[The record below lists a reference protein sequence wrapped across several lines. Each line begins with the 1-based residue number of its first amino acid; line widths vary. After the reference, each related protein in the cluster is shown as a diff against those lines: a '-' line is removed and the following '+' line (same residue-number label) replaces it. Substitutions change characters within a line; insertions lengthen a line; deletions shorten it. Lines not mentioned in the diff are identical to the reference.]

1 MGPISIFLVALIF
14 ILILTARLRVHP
26 FLSLIAASM
35 LVGLLAGEIEGT
47 MGAIEAGMSSIFA
60 EFAIVVTAGSII
72 GIILQRSGATSII
85 ADDIIRIFKKPVLA
99 LFLLGFMFAVPMMC
113 LILAFIIFLPVAKD
127 LSEKLNLKKGVTEG
141 ALALGTMVSF
151 GLIYPSPGIYAFVRD
166 VGPITEISA
175 LRVMVTGVLIA
186 VFVSLVG
193 YLYIMKVFNM
203 KNREDYFRYKAPERN
218 PAVVEVLPT
227 RVACYA
233 PIIIPTILILMRITT
248 HADVFYF
255 IGNPGMALMSG
266 AVVAMTLPTRKFASA
281 DVRAWVEKGIRR
293 SGLVMLDICGGGA
306 LGATLALAG
315 VGEALGNMLITSSV
329 PALFIPFLIGAAIQ
343 TVQGSRMV
351 TLFVASALVVPIMPQ
366 LGLPAEIVLF
376 SMASGTFL
384 ISHFNDPFFWILGDL
399 ADMQTPE
406 ILKTYTMGGIVMG
419 LSSMAITSVIYF
431 AFY

>member
-1 MGPISIFLVALIF
+1 MGPITIFIVALIF
-14 ILILTARLRVHP
+14 ILILTACLRLHP
-26 FLSLIAASM
+26 FLSLIAGSM
-35 LVGLLAGEIEGT
+35 LVGLLAGEAEGT
-47 MGAIEAGMSSIFA
+47 MDAITAGMSSIFA

-72 GIILQRSGATSII
+72 GVILQRSGATSII
-85 ADDIIRIFKKPVLA
+85 ADDIIKIFKKPILA

-127 LSEKLNLKKGVTEG
+127 LNEKLNLKKGVTEG

-151 GLIYPSPGIYAFVRD
+151 GLVYPSPGIYAFVRD
-166 VGPITEISA
+166 VGPTTEISA
-175 LRVMVTGVLIA
+175 LRVLITGALIA
-186 VFVSLVG
+186 VLVSLVG
-193 YLYIMKVFNM
+193 YLYIMKVFKMNI
-203 KNREDYFRYKAPERN
+203 KEDYFRYKTPAKD
-218 PAVVEVLPT
+218 PAVVSLLPT

-233 PIIIPTILILMRITT
+233 PIIIPVVLILMRITT

-266 AVVAMTLPTRKFASA
+266 AVVAMVLPTRKFAAA

-306 LGATLALAG
+306 LGATLVLAG

-351 TLFVASALVVPIMPQ
+351 TLFVASALVIPIMPQ

-399 ADMQTPE
+399 ADMETPE

-419 LSSMAITSVIYF
+419 IASMAITSITYF
-431 AFY
+431 LFY